1 MHPATPQQ
9 SSPHTLANRMAR
21 VMWALVYTT
30 LVRPSPRFMHRWRNW
45 VYRTMGARLH
55 PTARIYPS
63 ARVWAPWNL
72 TMGEHACVGDLTHI
86 YCVAPITIG
95 ARSTVS
101 HFSFLCAASHDFE
114 DPSQPL
120 TTAPIVLG
128 ENVWLAADVFVAPG
142 VTIPDGVV
150 VGARSSV
157 FASDLPAWHLCAGNP
172 ARPVRKREFRA
183 GSNPSANAGDDPEP

>member
-9 SSPHTLANRMAR
+9 DSPHDLSNRLARAL
-21 VMWALVYTT
+21 WAAVYGV
-30 LVRPSPRFMHRWRNW
+30 LVRPSPRFLHKWRNL
-45 VYRTMGARLH
+45 VYRAMGAKIH

-63 ARVWAPWNL
+63 ARIWLPSNL
-72 TMGEHACVGDLTHI
+72 TMAEHSCLGDRTDI
-86 YCVAPITIG
+86 YNVAPITIG

-101 HFSFLCAASHDFE
+101 HYSFLCAASHDFE
-114 DPSQPL
+114 NPTQPL
-120 TTAPIVLG
+120 TTAPITLG

-157 FASDLPAWHLCAGNP
+157 FASDLPAWHLCAGSP
-172 ARPVRKREFRA
+172 ARAVRKRELT
-183 GSNPSANAGDDPEP
+183 GG

>member
-9 SSPHTLANRMAR
+9 SSPHTLGNRLAR
-21 VMWALVYTT
+21 VLWSVVHGL
-30 LVRPSPRFMHRWRNW
+30 LVRPSPRFAHRYRNL
-45 VYRTMGARLH
+45 VYRAMGARLH

-63 ARVWAPWNL
+63 ARVWAPWNI
-72 TMGEHACVGDLTHI
+72 TMGEHACIGDLTDI
-86 YCVAPITIG
+86 YSVAPITIG

-101 HFSFLCAASHDFE
+101 HYSFLCAASHDFE

-120 TTAPIVLG
+120 TTAPITLG

-142 VTIPDGVV
+142 VNIPDGVV

-157 FASDLPAWHLCAGNP
+157 FTSDLPPWHLCAGNP
-172 ARPVRKREFRA
+172 AKPVRTRELRA
-183 GSNPSANAGDDPEP
+183 GPPGTQLGP